1 MQNAFDGD
9 ILVLEDKCMELL
21 YGNSLAV
28 QGARMFLTEEY
39 GDMSYNEGCAKAVTQ
54 TFVNLISDK
63 IKEEA

>member
-1 MQNAFDGD
+1 
-9 ILVLEDKCMELL
+9 MELL